1 MHNTMAYN
9 PMNQDKYKMIPKSH
23 LISNIFNLAIFWNFL
38 KLFPR
43 SDAGVDKWN
52 IYFIFSPLFQK
63 IFIFYL
69 SNLPYDKLQM

>member
-1 MHNTMAYN
+1 MTFKMLILYLTIVTSTNNWKMHNTMAYN

-43 SDAGVDKWN
+43 SDAGVDK
-52 IYFIFSPLFQK
+52 
-63 IFIFYL
+63 
-69 SNLPYDKLQM
+69 